1 MKITDNTLIIF
12 TVFSRQQKNQERLGH
27 SFFQYPISE
36 LARVLGKMPPG
47 KVPPEKLPP
56 GNKPPRKIAPRK
68 IAPPGKMPPENCPPL
83 PLKEVFCK
91 GSSCY
96 GIS

>member
-27 SFFQYPISE
+27 YFFQYPISE

-68 IAPPGKMPPENCPPL
+68 IAPPRKNAPGKLPPTPPKRSIL
-83 PLKEVFCK
+83 
-91 GSSCY
+91 
-96 GIS
+96 

>member
-56 GNKPPRKIAPRK
+56 GNKPPRKIAPPHLFLEK
-68 IAPPGKMPPENCPPL
+68 
-83 PLKEVFCK
+83 V
-91 GSSCY
+91 SSKASSYY